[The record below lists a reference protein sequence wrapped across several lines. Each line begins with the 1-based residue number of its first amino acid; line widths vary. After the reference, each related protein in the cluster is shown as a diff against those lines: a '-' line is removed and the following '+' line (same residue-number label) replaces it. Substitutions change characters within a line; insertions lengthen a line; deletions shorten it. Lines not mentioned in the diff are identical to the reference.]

1 MSFPQYEAHNSAPP
15 RAYDPFF
22 QCIHCRCS
30 RTSSLPPNVVDLYL
44 EGQCGIC
51 HNCHAQLDWWQVT
64 LDMVRQNIML
74 SNAFFPLGAKTTL
87 FQTKFFRDAITH
99 FNLYEEGLPPN
110 ALILEVNISP
120 EGMFCS
126 ETTTNSRRLTNKF
139 KKGGLLQLHG
149 YVNPGSESQINDAK
163 VGIFVTWVESSVD
176 DAAWNNLVTAFDF
189 YVNNDYESSLVPAN
203 VAVESRLFRLIER
216 HLTAT
221 ASKHRVKD
229 FLETGATYS
238 HQLNVLLPSIV
249 HQLRATDMPGDL
261 RGRLNRLRDL
271 RNQVAHRGRC
281 ENKLSQ
287 DLCAEL
293 ITAALFGFRYL
304 GCLDSRIQSGD

>member
-1 MSFPQYEAHNSAPP
+1 
-15 RAYDPFF
+15 
-22 QCIHCRCS
+22 
-30 RTSSLPPNVVDLYL
+30 
-44 EGQCGIC
+44 
-51 HNCHAQLDWWQVT
+51 
-64 LDMVRQNIML
+64 MVRQNFLM
-74 SNAFFPLGAKTTL
+74 SSAFFPLGAKTTL

-110 ALILEVNISP
+110 ALILELNISP

-139 KKGGLLQLHG
+139 KKGGLLQLQG
-149 YVNPGSESQINDAK
+149 YANPGSESQINEAK
-163 VGIFVTWVESSVD
+163 VAIFVTWVERSVD

-203 VAVESRLFRLIER
+203 VAVESQLFRLIER

-221 ASKHRVKD
+221 ANKRRVKD
-229 FLETGATYS
+229 FLENNATYS
-238 HQLNVLLPSIV
+238 PQLNVLLPSIV
-249 HQLRATDMPGDL
+249 HQLRATDMPNDL

-281 ENKLSQ
+281 DRNLSQ
-287 DLCAEL
+287 DGCAEL

-304 GCLDSRIQSGD
+304 AYLESVFNAEANTSYEKISTGHLLEANPLIYRMGDSNSWRSAHQGGET